1 MPRRK
6 PADLTPLP
14 EHVVTHPAMLVAC
27 LEHLA
32 AAGEVAFDTEFV
44 GEDTYRPDLCL
55 VQVATAERLYLIDPF
70 SAGPLDAFW
79 ELLTDPARTV
89 IVHAGREE
97 VRMCRAGVGRPPAT
111 LVDVQIAS
119 ALVGYPYPIGYA
131 ALVQDVLRVHA
142 KKGETL
148 TDWRRRPLSPA
159 QVRYAF
165 DDVRYLIPAWHRLAD
180 RLRRLGRE
188 DWLAEEC
195 AAFVR
200 RAVAD
205 DPAVERWRKIKGAG
219 SLDRRG
225 LAVLRELYA
234 WREAVAGRVNR
245 PARTVLRDD
254 LMIEIARRGPATA
267 DALGR
272 LRGVPRGEV
281 PAILDAVHRANALPP
296 EACPEPDER
305 ESDPPHVTLLA
316 SLLGV
321 VLSEACA
328 RSELGVSI
336 VATSQDL
343 KNLVRARQPG
353 GALPENFP
361 LARGWRRTAVLAE
374 LQAFLDGRRVLRVED
389 PAARHPIRIDAPGEH
404 PSK

>member
-14 EHVVTHPAMLVAC
+14 EHVVTDPDALAEC

-32 AAGEVAFDTEFV
+32 AAPELAFDTEFV

-55 VQVATAERLYLIDPF
+55 VQVATGERLYLIDPL
-70 SAGPLDAFW
+70 STGPLDGFW

-97 VRMCRAGVGRPPAT
+97 VRMCRAGVGRPPAN
-111 LVDVQIAS
+111 LVDVQIAA
-119 ALVGYPYPIGYA
+119 ALVGYSFPIGYA
-131 ALVQDVLRVHA
+131 ALVQDVLHVHA

-148 TDWRRRPLSPA
+148 TDWRRRPLTPA

-165 DDVRYLIPAWHRLAD
+165 DDVRYLIPVWHRLAD

-188 DWLAEEC
+188 GWVADEC

-205 DPAVERWRKIKGAG
+205 DPVVERWRKLKGVG
-219 SLDRRG
+219 SLDRPR
-225 LAVLRELYA
+225 LAAARALYA

-254 LMIEIARRGPATA
+254 LIVEIARRMPDTPEAVSSY
-267 DALGR
+267 
-272 LRGVPRGEV
+272 RGVPRAEAA
-281 PAILDAVHRANALPP
+281 AIADAVRRARALPQD
-296 EACPEPDER
+296 EWPEPDDR
-305 ESDPPHVTLLA
+305 ETDPPHVTLLA

-321 VLSEACA
+321 VLSEWCA
-328 RSELGVSI
+328 RQELAVSI
-336 VATSQDL
+336 TATTQDL
-343 KNLVRARQPG
+343 KALVRARQPG
-353 GALPENFP
+353 GALPEHFP
-361 LARGWRRTAVLAE
+361 LGKGWRAAAVLPE
-374 LQAFLDGRRVLRVED
+374 LEAFLDGRRALRVED
-389 PAARHPIRIDAPGEH
+389 PTARHPIRIEPAG
-404 PSK
+404 